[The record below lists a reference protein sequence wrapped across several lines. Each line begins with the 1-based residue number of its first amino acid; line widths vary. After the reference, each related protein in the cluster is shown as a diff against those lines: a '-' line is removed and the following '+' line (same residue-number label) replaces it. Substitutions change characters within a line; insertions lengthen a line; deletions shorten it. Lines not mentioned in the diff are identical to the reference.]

1 MGIKGLMTAMGMNG
15 FALIG
20 LLISFTAF
28 VAILVW
34 IWTRP
39 QSEIELQARLCID
52 EDDASV
58 TDAFEGLKD
67 KGNG

>member
-15 FALIG
+15 FALVG

-52 EDDASV
+52 DDDAPA
-58 TDAFEGLKD
+58 TGAFDGLKGE
-67 KGNG
+67 GND